1 MPSIHQ
7 TQWQQLKGQKRVYI
21 MPDFCQFSLPYRTP
35 QSSEPWIRYN
45 GRRTFQL
52 TPLQHMAKGELVTL
66 WPSGKY
72 ARLMLI
78 WISTQVTRAQDSNN
92 HTIPLP
98 QSLRQLMR
106 DLHISRDPR
115 GTDYR
120 LFREQLQAIS
130 SLHINITD
138 DLSTDT
144 EEMYETQTIT
154 MATKTKIGWTYSPGD
169 EGHINGYITLTDE
182 TWDKMKKSVPLDDEV
197 LEVLVQ
203 AYRGH
208 GQLIDIYMW
217 LSLRIYGLN
226 HSSRM
231 QTSVITWKQ
240 LEAQFGGSFHERKE
254 FTRSFKSALEKVA
267 AIWPGLHYEIIDK
280 EGIVLKRSRQSVTP
294 KRKPSNTQ

>member
-1 MPSIHQ
+1 
-7 TQWQQLKGQKRVYI
+7 
-21 MPDFCQFSLPYRTP
+21 
-35 QSSEPWIRYN
+35 
-45 GRRTFQL
+45 
-52 TPLQHMAKGELVTL
+52 MAKGELVTL